1 MNLKLPSQ
9 SEIPTCIV
17 YAPRIAEAKRWDFP
31 KQPRLEEFCPRFFFP
46 EDFFPVSVFH
56 EMKQERPV
64 KFTRFIGPV
73 GDLNKK
79 NQQKTTPPHRR
90 LKIRQDFKGWTE
102 ETAKAYCSKYGNV
115 MELGSWST
123 FLDVFFLGGTLW

>member
-31 KQPRLEEFCPRFFFP
+31 KQPRLEDFCPVFFFP

-73 GDLNKK
+73 GDLKEKTKK
-79 NQQKTTPPHRR
+79 NNTESPLEKTRISKVGLKRRQKP
-90 LKIRQDFKGWTE
+90 IVQSM
-102 ETAKAYCSKYGNV
+102 A
-115 MELGSWST
+115 M
-123 FLDVFFLGGTLW
+123 